1 MTGATA
7 RAFLAPPT
15 RGIVLET
22 FGAGNASQRPDILAA
37 FKDACDRGVVIIAIS
52 QCVKGSVSG
61 DYETGQTLIQAGV
74 VPGGD
79 MTPEVCHLL
88 FAVLFVVDHRA
99 VCSYQA

>member
-22 FGAGNASQRPDILAA
+22 FGAGNASQRPDVLAA
-37 FKDACDRGVVIIAIS
+37 FKDACDGGIVIVAIS
-52 QCVKGSVSG
+52 QCFKGSVSG
-61 DYETGQTLIQAGV
+61 NYETGQTLIQAGV

-79 MTPEVCHLL
+79 MTPEVCHLFSFSSQL
-88 FAVLFVVDHRA
+88 TDHLE